1 MLAAAVRGRGPLP
14 VLGGGATLLLQAQK
28 VRCRRWD
35 GATGSWERCL
45 FCEEECPGMGRA
57 SWGRGAAV
65 GAAARVGS
73 ATGPGGGATLLLRL
87 AQAGGRYRSL
97 GAVPMA
103 VGGDPSGEVDSV
115 CGEPA
120 LRCCAA
126 GQCRGR
132 RCCGPFCLGVGR
144 VRAFALVRDLLPPA
158 RSHPVVLLV
167 PAWLRSHRLWLRVLI
182 LFHWP

>member
-1 MLAAAVRGRGPLP
+1 
-14 VLGGGATLLLQAQK
+14 
-28 VRCRRWD
+28 
-35 GATGSWERCL
+35 
-45 FCEEECPGMGRA
+45 MGRA
-57 SWGRGAAV
+57 SWGRVAAV

-73 ATGPGGGATLLLRL
+73 ATGGATLLLRL
-87 AQAGGRYRSL
+87 AQAGGRCRSL

-115 CGEPA
+115 CGELA

-126 GQCRGR
+126 GQCHGR

-158 RSHPVVLLV
+158 RSHQVVLLV